1 MDVIDVFNNVQW
13 NFLGFK
19 ESYVD
24 VSDERQH
31 AGEISKIPLEWS
43 GYPDESDRMNVNFK
57 EMPRKILLKFVEC
70 YYESYHQQV
79 NSLSDFMKM
88 YSSGIDNI

>member
-1 MDVIDVFNNVQW
+1 MDVTDVFNKVQW

-43 GYPDESDRMNVNFK
+43 GYPDESDRKNVNSIVSSIFA
-57 EMPRKILLKFVEC
+57 EINFSAILAFFGP
-70 YYESYHQQV
+70 YT
-79 NSLSDFMKM
+79 
-88 YSSGIDNI
+88 